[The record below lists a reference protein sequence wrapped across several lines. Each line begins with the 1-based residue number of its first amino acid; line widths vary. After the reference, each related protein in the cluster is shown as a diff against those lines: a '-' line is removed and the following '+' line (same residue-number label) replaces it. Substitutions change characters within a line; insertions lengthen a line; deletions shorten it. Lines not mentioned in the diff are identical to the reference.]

1 MKRLRIALLTLVV
14 LGLAASVA
22 GAHPTTPRIDR
33 REARQHARVQQG
45 WRSGQLTR
53 AEMHRLRSG
62 QRRIHRM
69 EWRAKR
75 DGHVS
80 GWERRRLT
88 RAQNHEHRAIRRLRH
103 NGRVL

>member
-1 MKRLRIALLTLVV
+1 MKRNRIALLASVILA
-14 LGLAASVA
+14 LAASVA

-33 REARQHARVQQG
+33 REARQHARIQQG
-45 WRSGQLTR
+45 WRAGQLTR
-53 AEMHRLRSG
+53 AERIRLRSG

-75 DGHVS
+75 DGHVNR
-80 GWERRRLT
+80 WERRRIA
-88 RAQNHEHRAIRRLRH
+88 RAQDHEHRAIRRLRH